1 MKYRFRE
8 HGFFAAGRRLA
19 PALLMSA
26 ALPLAACTTASID
39 DVAPATSASAPA
51 ASTAP
56 QPVPRPDEPGVSEQA
71 LATVEGNA
79 AAAEPATGPRN
90 SGVYPNLNV
99 TPGTAAAQLTP
110 AEKAAMLAELRAKQE
125 GAAAAVAKAR
135 PADQLEALR
144 ELGERHGDDVLKE
157 IEKKPE

>member
-1 MKYRFRE
+1 MKYRLGGD
-8 HGFFAAGRRLA
+8 GFIAAGRRLA
-19 PALLMSA
+19 PALLISA

-39 DVAPATSASAPA
+39 DVAPAAATA

-56 QPVPRPDEPGVSEQA
+56 QAAAQPEEPGTAEQA
-71 LATVEGNA
+71 LAPV
-79 AAAEPATGPRN
+79 AAEPATGPRN
-90 SGVYPNLNV
+90 SGAYPNLNV

-110 AEKAAMLAELRAKQE
+110 EEKAALLAELRARQE

-144 ELGERHGDDVLKE
+144 QLGERHGEDVLKE
-157 IEKKPE
+157 IEKD